1 MGTNPRDQGG
11 LEFKFDLEFHQRLA
25 VKWIISY
32 VPEIAANKEKR
43 VGVAKLKHGTL
54 KKSLKVNVLDTKDI

>member
-11 LEFKFDLEFHQRLA
+11 LEFHQRLA

-32 VPEIAANKEKR
+32 VPELAANQEKL
-43 VGVAKLKHGTL
+43 VVVAKLKHGIL
-54 KKSLKVNVLDTKDI
+54 KKSLKVNVLETKEI